1 MHLTQLCLNN
11 FQVDGDMK
19 PGVRHKVSLKL
30 CQIYVESPIKAERG
44 RDGGHHLVIA
54 LSAARMFKA
63 ISIKQNEATLLLS
76 YLAYQPVQVGIAG
89 PLNVEVP
96 PADVIDGLVVHHEG
110 TVGVLQSGVGGQN
123 SIVRLNDS
131 SGNLW
136 GRVDGELKL
145 ALLAIVHRQPLHE
158 QGSES
163 GSGASSEGME
173 EKESLESSTSVR
185 QLPDTVK
192 NEVDNLLSD
201 GVVSSGVVVGGVLLS
216 VDQLLRVVQLTV
228 CSASGLVDD
237 GGLQID
243 EDCSWDVLAS
253 ASLGEEGLEGVI
265 AEGLV
270 GGHVAVGLD
279 AMLEAVELPAGVSDL
294 ATGLADVD
302 GDALTL
308 GRS

>member
-1 MHLTQLCLNN
+1 
-11 FQVDGDMK
+11 MK
-19 PGVRHKVSLKL
+19 AQS
-30 CQIYVESPIKAERG
+30 E
-44 RDGGHHLVIA
+44 
-54 LSAARMFKA
+54 
-63 ISIKQNEATLLLS
+63 
-76 YLAYQPVQVGIAG
+76 
-89 PLNVEVP
+89 
-96 PADVIDGLVVHHEG
+96 
-110 TVGVLQSGVGGQN
+110 LQGGVGGQN

-163 GSGASSEGME
+163 GSSASSEGME

-253 ASLGEEGLEGVI
+253 ASLREEGL
-265 AEGLV
+265 
-270 GGHVAVGLD
+270 
-279 AMLEAVELPAGVSDL
+279 
-294 ATGLADVD
+294 
-302 GDALTL
+302 
-308 GRS
+308 

>member
-1 MHLTQLCLNN
+1 MS
-11 FQVDGDMK
+11 D
-19 PGVRHKVSLKL
+19 
-30 CQIYVESPIKAERG
+30 
-44 RDGGHHLVIA
+44 
-54 LSAARMFKA
+54 
-63 ISIKQNEATLLLS
+63 
-76 YLAYQPVQVGIAG
+76 QPVQVGVG
-89 PLNVEVP
+89 GSLDVQVP
-96 PADVIDGLVVHHEG
+96 AADVVDGLVVHHEG
-110 TVGVLQSGVGGQN
+110 TVGVLQGGVGGQN

-253 ASLGEEGLEGVI
+253 ASLREEGLEGVI

-279 AMLEAVELPAGVSDL
+279 AMFEAIKFPARVPDL
-294 ATGLADVD
+294 ATGLTHVD
-302 GDALTL
+302 RDALAL
-308 GRS
+308 RINIILDFRSVGVGLVPSEELLELALRINIIFRHGFVWGY